1 MQLFS
6 VNFLTRLAKID
17 IWKPKMLIKCFNML
31 LFVDD
36 RFMVFLLDVGDLPDF
51 LRQFTSVAA
60 SDKNDLK

>member
-1 MQLFS
+1 
-6 VNFLTRLAKID
+6 
-17 IWKPKMLIKCFNML
+17 ML